1 MYVCKGV
8 EIIPGGQDDCNMY
21 LLDGEILV
29 DTGTGM
35 FFSEAK
41 EAFKDKDISRIKLI
55 VNTHYHFDHTG
66 GNKKF
71 RDWLKADVAIHTADK
86 KYLQTGQTLAELW
99 NQKDKVITVDR
110 TLRHGNVL
118 KTDKGKFEVI
128 STPGH
133 TPGSIC
139 LYEKERRILITGDTL
154 FDGAVGRTDLP
165 GGDLSAMMES
175 LQRLLDFPAGY
186 LLPGHGEVK
195 IGGIDFLIKQMMA
208 RINKTKFL

>member
-8 EIIPGGQDDCNMY
+8 EIIPGGQQDCNIY

-35 FFSEAK
+35 FFPEIK
-41 EAFKDKDISRIKLI
+41 ETFKNKDTSKIKLI
-55 VNTHYHFDHTG
+55 VNTHHHFDHTG
-66 GNKKF
+66 GDKKF

-86 KYLQTGQTLAELW
+86 KFLEDGQTLAELW
-99 NQKDKVITVDR
+99 GQKGKVITADK

-118 KTDKGKFEVI
+118 KTEGGEFEVI

-139 LYEKERRILITGDTL
+139 LYEKERRILVTGDTL

-165 GGDLSAMMES
+165 GGDLSSMTES
-175 LQRLLDFPAGY
+175 LRRLLDYPSGY
-186 LLPGHGEVK
+186 LLPGHGEIK

-208 RINKTKFL
+208 RLNKTTFL